1 MTQSSANHFDQFNS
15 VICDRYG
22 LRVTWSWHWDLNLKP
37 PLSRTELI
45 QGEAKPVYDLHEF
58 NLGIPIKQGC
68 VHAEK
73 MKYIDIEDKA
83 PN

>member
-22 LRVTWSWHWDLNLKP
+22 LRVTWSWHWDLNLRP
-37 PLSRTELI
+37 PHSRTELI
-45 QGEAKPVYDLHEF
+45 QGDAKPVYDLHEVF
-58 NLGIPIKQGC
+58 QLNKDG

-73 MKYIDIEDKA
+73 KKYIDIEDNA